1 ILAFHLLK
9 YFKRGLITQALWA
22 SISGVV
28 TFVPTLLLKVILQY
42 VEDPASTPRN
52 AAWFYVILLFVSG
65 VVNALS
71 SGQALWVGRKVCI
84 RLRAIIIGEIYA
96 KALRRRA
103 AAGADKVL
111 GQGEKKDEK
120 EEKEGLLKKI
130 MSFGRKKKSD
140 KGKSDGNAQEADDS
154 QVTSGAIINLMAVD
168 SFKVAEV
175 SAYLHFLWAETP
187 VQFVLAIVL
196 LYQILGYSS
205 IAGIGTMG
213 LLLPINMW
221 ISKQFATVQKQILAA
236 TDARIH
242 TTNEVLTNIRIIKYF
257 AWEQRFLG
265 GVEEKRRTELRYL
278 RNRYIIWATAATIWS
293 GAPVL
298 ITFLTFLVY
307 TVVEKKDLIPSI
319 AFTALSLFSLLRI
332 PLDQLA
338 DMVAHVQESK
348 VSVDRVEEYLNE
360 PET

>member
-1 ILAFHLLK
+1 M
-9 YFKRGLITQALWA
+9 G
-22 SISGVV
+22 S
-28 TFVPTLLLKVILQY
+28 
-42 VEDPASTPRN
+42 EM
-52 AAWFYVILLFVSG
+52 
-65 VVNALS
+65 
-71 SGQALWVGRKVCI
+71 CI
-84 RLRAIIIGEIYA
+84 R
-96 KALRRRA
+96 
-103 AAGADKVL
+103 D
-111 GQGEKKDEK
+111 
-120 EEKEGLLKKI
+120 
-130 MSFGRKKKSD
+130 RKKKSD
-140 KGKSDGNAQEADDS
+140 KGKSDGNAQDTDDS

-265 GVEEKRRTELRYL
+265 GVEEKRRTCLLY
-278 RNRYIIWATAATIWS
+278 TSDAAD
-293 GAPVL
+293 
-298 ITFLTFLVY
+298 
-307 TVVEKKDLIPSI
+307 E
-319 AFTALSLFSLLRI
+319 
-332 PLDQLA
+332 
-338 DMVAHVQESK
+338 
-348 VSVDRVEEYLNE
+348 
-360 PET
+360 